1 MKKILDVIPC
11 ISLIGLLVYLLQDYR
26 EQKREEEAVFEV
38 L

>member
-11 ISLIGLLVYLLQDYR
+11 VSLVGLFVYLIQDYR
-26 EQKREEEAVFEV
+26 EQKREEEAVVEV